1 MQSELDAEA
10 PGAFQFI
17 GVNGIGFESSNSLMT
32 DGRTLPW
39 LQDVASENVWI
50 SWGVEYRDV
59 VIVDAQGN
67 RREAFN
73 LTSRDLAA
81 QTNRDALK
89 ERLRAVK

>member
-17 GVNGIGFESSNSLMT
+17 GVNGIGFESSNALMT

-50 SWGVEYRDV
+50 TWGVE
-59 VIVDAQGN
+59 
-67 RREAFN
+67 
-73 LTSRDLAA
+73 SP
-81 QTNRDALK
+81 
-89 ERLRAVK
+89 RAIWLHKRTETP

>member
-1 MQSELDAEA
+1 
-10 PGAFQFI
+10 
-17 GVNGIGFESSNSLMT
+17 MT

-39 LQDVASENVWI
+39 LQDVAGQDVWT
-50 SWGVEYRDV
+50 SWSVEYRDV

-67 RREAFN
+67 RRDVFN
-73 LTSRDLAA
+73 LTTHDLSA